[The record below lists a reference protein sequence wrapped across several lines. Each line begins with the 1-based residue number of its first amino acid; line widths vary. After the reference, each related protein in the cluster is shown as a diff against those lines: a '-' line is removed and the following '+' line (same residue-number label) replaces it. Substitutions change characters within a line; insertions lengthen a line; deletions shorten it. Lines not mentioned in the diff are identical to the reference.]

1 MGILGTILGNS
12 DVIKSGLNLIDD
24 LHTSSE
30 EMVVART
37 ERQVNLLNSYA
48 PFKVAQRLLALIFS
62 LTFVGSYI
70 MILTL
75 YFLEKPVDEVQL
87 IIETFK
93 IDWIMLCIVSFY
105 FGGGFAEGLM
115 EKRMKK

>member
-1 MGILGTILGNS
+1 MGVLSTILGNG
-12 DVIKSGLNLIDD
+12 DVITKGLNLIDD
-24 LHTSSE
+24 LHTSEE
-30 EMVVART
+30 EMAQVKT

>member
-1 MGILGTILGNS
+1 
-12 DVIKSGLNLIDD
+12 
-24 LHTSSE
+24 
-30 EMVVART
+30 
-37 ERQVNLLNSYA
+37 
-48 PFKVAQRLLALIFS
+48 
-62 LTFVGSYI
+62 